1 MFYEVET
8 RIEKIMPNKQQPS
21 ADNKPYDN
29 KGRCIYHPQIRLRK
43 RSTLFKRNWIT
54 VNKQC
59 PACFAELLS
68 SSSYD
73 DDIDKTSH
81 THRPQ
86 TRGIPPLSS
95 VHDDKALQPHRDDD
109 DEGCEDDDDEYDFE
123 CSSSTLTT
131 AEETISSYSSASLSS
146 SLSSLDGH
154 NAAHYATTDED
165 NNTDVTHHRTKV
177 VCGMPYVYYSYDVRG
192 PSQEYC
198 NANQGGGNRR
208 RPQEQQCQ
216 EYERHGFY
224 TGEIDALTSLPHG
237 IGTWRCSIT
246 SPNDEGQGTIL
257 LEGSWFDGHLYTQS
271 NSPQSNHQHSHHHS
285 SATQSQQQRRLT
297 PIMEHS
303 SRAYDEEEESCIM
316 YNNDDDECQGRRR
329 RVGMNSFV
337 LEHTNNDDDDDE
349 PIYNNESSSVR
360 RRTRRSID
368 PPSSLEDTHVVSE
381 RRNSGDGVGSSSNE
395 RGTREEISSL
405 SLCSP
410 CRI

>member
-1 MFYEVET
+1 M
-8 RIEKIMPNKQQPS
+8 
-21 ADNKPYDN
+21 
-29 KGRCIYHPQIRLRK
+29 
-43 RSTLFKRNWIT
+43 
-54 VNKQC
+54 NKQC

-86 TRGIPPLSS
+86 KRGVPPSS
-95 VHDDKALQPHRDDD
+95 VHDDKALQPQHDD
-109 DEGCEDDDDEYDFE
+109 DEEEDEYDFE

-131 AEETISSYSSASLSS
+131 AEETISSFSSASLSS

-165 NNTDVTHHRTKV
+165 NNADVTHRTKV

-198 NANQGGGNRR
+198 NQGGGNRLR
-208 RPQEQQCQ
+208 RRHQEQQCQ
-216 EYERHGFY
+216 EHERHGFY
-224 TGEIDALTSLPHG
+224 TGEIDAITSLPHG
-237 IGTWRCSIT
+237 IGTWRCSSNN
-246 SPNDEGQGTIL
+246 SPNINDESGHGGTIL

-271 NSPQSNHQHSHHHS
+271 NSPQSNHQHNHHHS
-285 SATQSQQQRRLT
+285 STTQSQQQRRLT

-303 SRAYDEEEESCIM
+303 SRAYDDEEESCIM
-316 YNNDDDECQGRRR
+316 YTNNDECQGRRR

-337 LEHTNNDDDDDE
+337 LESINNDDDDDE
-349 PIYNNESSSVR
+349 PIYNNESGSVR
-360 RRTRRSID
+360 RRTRRSVD
-368 PPSSLEDTHVVSE
+368 PPSSLDETHIVSE
-381 RRNSGDGVGSSSNE
+381 RRESGGGDGVGRSSSNE
-395 RGTREEISSL
+395 RGTREKISSL

>member
-1 MFYEVET
+1 M
-8 RIEKIMPNKQQPS
+8 
-21 ADNKPYDN
+21 
-29 KGRCIYHPQIRLRK
+29 
-43 RSTLFKRNWIT
+43 
-54 VNKQC
+54 NKQC

-86 TRGIPPLSS
+86 KRGVPPSS
-95 VHDDKALQPHRDDD
+95 VHDDKALQPHHDD
-109 DEGCEDDDDEYDFE
+109 DEEEEENDFE

-131 AEETISSYSSASLSS
+131 AEETISSFSSASLSS

-165 NNTDVTHHRTKV
+165 NNADVTHRTKV

-198 NANQGGGNRR
+198 NQGGGNRLR
-208 RPQEQQCQ
+208 RRHQEQQCQ

-224 TGEIDALTSLPHG
+224 TGEIDAITSLPHG

-271 NSPQSNHQHSHHHS
+271 NSPQSNHQHNHHHS
-285 SATQSQQQRRLT
+285 STTQSQQQRRLT

-303 SRAYDEEEESCIM
+303 SRAYDDEEESCIM
-316 YNNDDDECQGRRR
+316 YTNNDECQGRRR

-337 LEHTNNDDDDDE
+337 LESINNDDDDDE
-349 PIYNNESSSVR
+349 PIYNNESGSVR
-360 RRTRRSID
+360 RRTRRSVD
-368 PPSSLEDTHVVSE
+368 PPSSLDETHVVSE

-395 RGTREEISSL
+395 RGTREKISSL